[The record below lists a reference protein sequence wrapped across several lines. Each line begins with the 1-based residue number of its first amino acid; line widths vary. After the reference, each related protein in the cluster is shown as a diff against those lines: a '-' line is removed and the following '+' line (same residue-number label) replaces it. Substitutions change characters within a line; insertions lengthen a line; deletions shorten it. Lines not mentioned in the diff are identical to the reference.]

1 MEALSPL
8 TSLTAL
14 RAFNALQPL
23 ESLRALRA
31 LRTLDTLSAVPRD
44 SLQALEALPTL
55 CPLSALS
62 ALHPL
67 SAIARN
73 PLQPLEPLAA
83 LRTLASL
90 DALQAVNAIYTLE
103 ALIALRTRT
112 ATIGTLKALEALS
125 ASCAA
130 SSAIQTLEALEALT
144 AGTATRVTLEPLE
157 PLRASPTQRGVAAVV
172 IVTNRVVQR
181 LGNLHPARSRLLRQL
196 LRPNEPAD
204 DAAAR
209 DRLTKPARQTRLV
222 VLDLNGDGRAR
233 THKNDGSD
241 YPAVHHADE
250 GARVLVEHQV
260 VNLNVC
266 RTPAG
271 TAGILNRPDEL
282 VDAAAHIG
290 DADYLEPRLE
300 ERIAHRSPLERQPN
314 VRGR

>member
-8 TSLTAL
+8 TSLTALRAFNALQPLESLRAL

-112 ATIGTLKALEALS
+112 ATIGTLKALEAL
-125 ASCAA
+125 
-130 SSAIQTLEALEALT
+130 T
-144 AGTATRVTLEPLE
+144 AGTTTRVTLEPLE

-266 RTPAG
+266 RAPAG

-300 ERIAHRSPLERQPN
+300 ERIAHR
-314 VRGR
+314 